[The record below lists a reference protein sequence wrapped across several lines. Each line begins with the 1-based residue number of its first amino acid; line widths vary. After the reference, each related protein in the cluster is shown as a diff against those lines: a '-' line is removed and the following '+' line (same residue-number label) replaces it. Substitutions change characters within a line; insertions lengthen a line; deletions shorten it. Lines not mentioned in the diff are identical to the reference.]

1 MLMYYDAR
9 PSAWNGLFDL
19 GQIGKVTTKGYFPF
33 VMFNTLYRLENCV
46 HTEYDHPYTYACAAK
61 KEDEAAVVF
70 THFNDDDTT
79 VPQEISL
86 DLSDFGG
93 NNGTQ
98 LEVYILD
105 DCHDLEL
112 TETLTYFGNR
122 IMWKANVPNFT
133 SYLLKL
139 KKL

>member
-19 GQIGKVTTKGYFPF
+19 SQIGKVTTKGYFPF